1 MPIGPNMAQT
11 MAPARMCI
19 RWRHVPCHHLGEE
32 VVEGLVGVGDQQSA
46 LTRTVVVQH
55 LYTKTP
61 STASINSVRRV
72 PTSHRIHS
80 IGCKAMLGSA
90 HVWRSQ
96 TIALNTSSLDEAR

>member
-1 MPIGPNMAQT
+1 
-11 MAPARMCI
+11 MCI

-32 VVEGLVGVGDQQSA
+32 IVEGLVGVGDQQSA

-61 STASINSVRRV
+61 STASTNSVRRV

-80 IGCKAMLGSA
+80 I
-90 HVWRSQ
+90 
-96 TIALNTSSLDEAR
+96 IAARLCWGLTMYGQVKP